1 MALLSTACT
10 SVTSDTT
17 TESVS
22 EDLRERTGH
31 VLAPP
36 EPESATG
43 LPEGVVLT
51 DGLTED
57 ESVAIALWNN
67 PDFLADLSEL
77 GLARADLLAAGL
89 LQNPVLSLLFPS
101 GPKQLE
107 AALRWPLEALWQ
119 RPRRVSIAQSN
130 VEVVAS
136 SLVQSGLSV
145 ARETKTAF
153 ADLILAKRLRDLDS
167 VAAEQAEEIARLMGV
182 RLRLGDISELEASAP
197 TQAAV
202 AAAQQ
207 EHRSR
212 SGVSLAE
219 DRLLALLGLG
229 EQERRVALDPVIA
242 TAEAAAVPALERLLD
257 DALAARPDLRAAEL
271 EVEAAANRVGLA
283 KSERLKLTAVI
294 DADETAGDRLLLGP
308 GLDFELPIFDRS
320 QAEIARAAALI
331 EVAGR
336 RYSATRSRII
346 LEVRES
352 HALLSL
358 ADQNLARHR
367 RDLLPALA
375 ETERRVRK
383 AYEIGELASLEVSRA
398 ELVSLGGKREEAKLV
413 HEVAAEW
420 AHLEASVGMNLRSLP
435 TSKERMGKLQ

>member
-67 PDFLADLSEL
+67 PDFLADLSDL

-119 RPRRVSIAQSN
+119 RPRRVSIAQTN

-136 SLVQSGLSV
+136 NLVQSGLSV
-145 ARETKTAF
+145 ARDSKTAF

-167 VAAEQAEEIARLMGV
+167 LAAEQAEEIARLMRV
-182 RLRLGDISELEASAP
+182 RLRLGDISELEASAA

-212 SGVSLAE
+212 SGASLAE

-229 EQERRVALDPVIA
+229 EQERRVALDPVVA
-242 TAEAAAVPALERLLD
+242 TAEAAVVPALERLLD

-283 KSERLKLTAVI
+283 KSERLKLTAAI
-294 DADETAGDRLLLGP
+294 DADETDGDRLLLGP

-331 EVAGR
+331 EGAGH
-336 RYSATRSRII
+336 RYAAARSRIV
-346 LEVRES
+346 LEVREC

-358 ADQNLARHR
+358 ADQALARHR
-367 RDLLPALA
+367 RDLLPVLG

-383 AYEIGELASLEVSRA
+383 AYEMGEVASLEVTRA
-398 ELVSLGGKREEAKLV
+398 ELVTLGGHREEAELA
-413 HEVAAEW
+413 HQVATEW
-420 AHLEASVGMNLRSLP
+420 ARLEASVGMNLRSLP
-435 TSKERMGKLQ
+435 AANQQAGE